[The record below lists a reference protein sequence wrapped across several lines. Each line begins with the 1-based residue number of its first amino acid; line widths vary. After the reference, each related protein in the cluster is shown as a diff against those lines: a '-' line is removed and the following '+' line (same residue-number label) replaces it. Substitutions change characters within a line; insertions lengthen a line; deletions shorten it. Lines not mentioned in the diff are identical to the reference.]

1 MDPELLKYLADMTPE
16 QLMEAIRTGQL
27 AGTSG
32 IQPVPPATPGS
43 PWQPGV
49 GLKVTEGQPI
59 PMAAIREA
67 AQFGDAKT
75 AIRPS
80 VSGAGAPPPVRMQL
94 PESSSSLSAVRP
106 KPFGLEDLISS
117 DRPVPGAG
125 TPAPA
130 APLRSLPIPELPGE
144 PLPAPRGPSAPAPI
158 AAAGA
163 PVRPA
168 VPAPAA
174 PTSMPQLPGI
184 SGISQVEGAFGA
196 GPSAQADAWRQ
207 YLAGKGGQPGLAGAA
222 SGAGMGAPVPPPSA
236 ASLPGA
242 GAGMPP
248 PPPPSAGA
256 SPGAGIPGGQRLS
269 QADEAML
276 RMRAAAAESAQFA
289 AKEPGLLARGAGA
302 VGRGLSRVAPPL
314 TAAYVAGNAA
324 KGGMDAYDP
333 QASALANVGNVAG
346 GAASAG
352 GGAAWAVRP
361 TPMNILFGGGLAEMD
376 DPNFKLGGIA
386 GAAKGLYDWATAPKQ
401 EAGNQFAETQ
411 PGTSATIRAAMSGGQ
426 SRPQDFDM
434 DADGSPPG
442 QSMVQEKAEYGPAP
456 VRPKTNGAARPGA
469 ARPGS
474 GKGATGAP
482 AIPPSQETGVSNSS
496 SGPGTSPYKLLGESL
511 SVPLLDKMAVRPG
524 GAPSPTP
531 TGSWRDKGYTAML
544 NDKRGVV
551 GEGRRLPLGAGP
563 GEGARHL
570 LAGEG
575 NTPPAPLSLGQPQ
588 VPDASQIPVRP
599 STRYSTFEGGVGQPI
614 GAEDMQEDEE
624 DKRARLARSGSKRF
638 ASYFADPIFR

>member
-1 MDPELLKYLADMTPE
+1 MDPWLLQALADMTPE
-16 QLMEAIRTGQL
+16 EFAEALRTGQFTPQKRL
-27 AGTSG
+27 PW
-32 IQPVPPATPGS
+32 PV
-43 PWQPGV
+43 
-49 GLKVTEGQPI
+49 LEGQVI
-59 PMAAIREA
+59 PSAPKPVRPGLPAGAPALPSGAPQLGPGLPGLPAGGPQGALPRGAIPQPTGA
-67 AQFGDAKT
+67 F
-75 AIRPS
+75 
-80 VSGAGAPPPVRMQL
+80 AGAPPAAPQYPPISLSSIREGAAVGAEQFGNMDTAVRSQPVPGSPQFAEAATRVQSPGLRVPL
-94 PESSSSLSAVRP
+94 PRNGAQPFPAASPSMTDPGLSAVRP

-125 TPAPA
+125 APAPA

-144 PLPAPRGPSAPAPI
+144 PLPAPRGAPI

-163 PVRPA
+163 PV
-168 VPAPAA
+168 
-174 PTSMPQLPGI
+174 S
-184 SGISQVEGAFGA
+184 
-196 GPSAQADAWRQ
+196 
-207 YLAGKGGQPGLAGAA
+207 
-222 SGAGMGAPVPPPSA
+222 
-236 ASLPGA
+236 
-242 GAGMPP
+242 P

-401 EAGNQFAETQ
+401 GASNQFTEAQ
-411 PGTSATIRAAMSGGQ
+411 PGTSAAIRAAMSGGQ

-442 QSMVQEKAEYGPAP
+442 QSMAQEKAEYSSAPAP
-456 VRPKTNGAARPGA
+456 VRPKTNGAARSGA
-469 ARPGS
+469 ARPG
-474 GKGATGAP
+474 GDKGTGAP
-482 AIPPSQETGVSNSS
+482 AIPPSPETGVSGGS
-496 SGPGTSPYKLLGESL
+496 SGPDTGRYKLLGQDL
-511 SVPLLDKMAVRPG
+511 QLLDTGSGISAVRPG
-524 GAPSPTP
+524 GPSTQPSPTP

-588 VPDASQIPVRP
+588 VPDTSSFAVRP
-599 STRYSTFEGGVGQPI
+599 TPQYSDPKAGMPLGSTETPEEWDAR
-614 GAEDMQEDEE
+614 MQRE
-624 DKRARLARSGSKRF
+624 KAARATIPKHF
-638 ASYFADPIFR
+638 AGRAPLLR